1 MPEPL
6 STLGLCFVGYTA
18 LTVYARGG
26 SAVSTEARAAQKVA
40 TELVESVERSVVLF
54 GKKGE
59 TISQLRAM
67 ANECSEP
74 GWDGDEAA
82 AAHPD
87 AVYLAEQFVRALPAG
102 IPLPEFAPEPDGS
115 VSLDWIKAKNRMFTV
130 SVGTSQRLAFAWL
143 DGTDKGHG
151 VAGFDGGRI
160 PTKIIE
166 GIKGIMDHD
175 NATLRAA

>member
-6 STLGLCFVGYTA
+6 STLGLCLVGYTA
-18 LTVYARGG
+18 LNVYARGG
-26 SAVSTEARAAQKVA
+26 SAISTEAEHAEKAA
-40 TELVESVERSVVLF
+40 TELVGSAERSVVLF
-54 GKKGE
+54 GEKIDA
-59 TISQLRAM
+59 ISQLRAM

-74 GWDGDEAA
+74 GWDGDAA
-82 AAHPD
+82 ASMHPD

-115 VSLDWIKAKNRMFTV
+115 VSLDWIKARNRMFTV

-151 VAGFDGGRI
+151 VAGFDVGRI
-160 PTKIIE
+160 PTRIIE
-166 GIKGIMDHD
+166 GIKGIMNDD